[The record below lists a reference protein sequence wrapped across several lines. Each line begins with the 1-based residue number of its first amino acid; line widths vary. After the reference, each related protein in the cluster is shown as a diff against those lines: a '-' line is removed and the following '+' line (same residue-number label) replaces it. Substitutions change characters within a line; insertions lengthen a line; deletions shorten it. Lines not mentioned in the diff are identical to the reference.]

1 MEDFALVL
9 KIILAQQNVTYG
21 NRMGRTLVPTRR
33 SGPAKQLRNK
43 INHTNFNRKY

>member
-1 MEDFALVL
+1 MEHFALVL

-43 INHTNFNRKY
+43 MNRTNFNQKY